1 MSSEMM
7 YAAVAVAAVLGILL
21 IWIICEFIYYR
32 TGKFNSIKAGLECE
46 VKHCNMMTEAANNL
60 VKAVHA
66 EAEYFGGMENEYSCT
81 DKYLKSIDKVYSHIC
96 MQFGIPMNA
105 ETTERL
111 KALLSDVE
119 LIDEMRSVIDK
130 RRGTALKQLPL
141 LIRINN
147 KEALKKLQF
156 TELTGDSYIINY
168 KMYGEKLVLECRM
181 DADNIKKSIASLES
195 IDKINKKNMEFRE
208 KAHNECE
215 KMLKESEISRV
226 EVKET
231 GGENSD

>member
-7 YAAVAVAAVLGILL
+7 YAAIAVAAVLGILL

-32 TGKFNSIKAGLECE
+32 TGKFNSIKAGLEGE

-81 DKYLKSIDKVYSHIC
+81 DKYLKSIDMVYAHIC

-105 ETTERL
+105 ETVARL

-119 LIDEMRSVIDK
+119 LIDEMKGVISK
-130 RRGTALKQLPL
+130 SQGTALKKLPL
-141 LIRINN
+141 LIRVNN

-156 TELTGDSYIINY
+156 TELTEDSYIINY
-168 KMYGEKLVLECRM
+168 KMHGEKLVLECRM
-181 DADNIKKSIASLES
+181 DAENIKKCIAFLENV
-195 IDKINKKNMEFRE
+195 DGINRKNMEFRE
-208 KAHNECE
+208 KAHAECE
-215 KMLKESEISRV
+215 NLLRGSEIN
-226 EVKET
+226 EPEQKA
-231 GGENSD
+231 GGEGSD